1 MRSLFKHLQKPISCF
16 GTSIVI
22 TSGMFCAEAVR
33 ADTWATA
40 SVFAVHE
47 GVSSSIGTFT
57 PLTHNDLGGGA
68 YSGTYLRTG
77 VTKFKFSGGESAQS
91 YTTKG
96 ETLALGLG
104 INRKLDAQTSFLAG
118 VDVEFRK
125 QNATPSQTTNGDHL
139 TLRAS
144 TTLYQEWSPTDKL
157 SVTLS
162 YAPRFNS
169 YWAAVMNAHTF
180 RRDGWYI
187 GPQISAAGEMD
198 YRSKSIAA
206 VVGKPALQKSEL
218 GFMASIGVSKASSA
232 GSKAAPFLSASISYG
247 F

>member
-1 MRSLFKHLQKPISCF
+1 MRSPLKHFQKSVVHISIASGLFCT
-16 GTSIVI
+16 G
-22 TSGMFCAEAVR
+22 AAW
-33 ADTWATA
+33 ADTWATT

-47 GVSSSIGTFT
+47 GVSTSIGTFT
-57 PLTHNDLGGGA
+57 PLTHNDLGGGT
-68 YSGTYLRTG
+68 YSGTYLRAG
-77 VTKFKFSGGESAQS
+77 VTKFKFSGGESTQS
-91 YTTKG
+91 YTSKG
-96 ETLALGLG
+96 EVAALGLG

-118 VDVEFRK
+118 VDVEFRN
-125 QNATPSQTTNGDHL
+125 QSATPSQATNGEHL

-144 TTLYQEWSPTDKL
+144 TTLYQEWSPNDKL

-162 YAPRFNS
+162 YTPRFNS
-169 YWAAVMNAHTF
+169 YWAAILNAHTF
-180 RRDGWYI
+180 RPDGWYI

-218 GFMASIGVSKASSA
+218 GFMASIGVSKASAA